1 MKNLLY
7 KELRLCMPVQAWIYF
22 FMIITVIVPTW
33 PPIIGFYMPLVACNI
48 IFPLALA
55 NRDFL
60 YSKLLPIPKS
70 DIVRGKFLL
79 ILFIELIS
87 LVVGGLLLI
96 LRFFFIQPYFEFL
109 MGADFGTL
117 GVALLMYGVFNLIFL
132 PWLFAKPEKPVWS
145 ILVSCLAAAII
156 FGIYI
161 GICGTIPE
169 LALLINSFAPEYIG
183 IQLSM
188 LGGGLILFALL
199 TVLAYT
205 LAKRNFL
212 RSE

>member
-1 MKNLLY
+1 MTTKPMRRVRADGAATREAILEAAADEFAA
-7 KELRLCMPVQAWIYF
+7 KGFELASVRAICARAGVK
-22 FMIITVIVPTW
+22 V
-33 PPIIGFYMPLVACNI
+33 
-48 IFPLALA
+48 ALA

-87 LVVGGLLLI
+87 LVAGGLLLI
-96 LRFFFIQPYFEFL
+96 PRFCFIQPYFEFL

-145 ILVSCLAAAII
+145 ILVSCLAAAMI

-161 GICGTIPE
+161 GICGAIPE
-169 LALLINSFAPEYIG
+169 LALLINSFAPEHIG